1 MIRRH
6 AVQRIADRIRR
17 VRRAVAPLIAP
28 DAFVTLKPEQR
39 DVRPPLRVHLVAE
52 EMTDARIVRGGLTEA
67 DLRSF
72 EAGRKFQAARGPRLD
87 TRRRLS

>member
-6 AVQRIADRIRR
+6 PVQRIADRIGR
-17 VRRAVAPLIAP
+17 VRRAVASVIAP
-28 DAFVTLKPEQR
+28 DAFVTLEAEQG
-39 DVRPPLRVHLVAE
+39 DLRPPLRVHLVAE
-52 EMTDARIVRGGLTEA
+52 EMTDARIVRGGMAEA

-87 TRRRLS
+87 TRGRLS